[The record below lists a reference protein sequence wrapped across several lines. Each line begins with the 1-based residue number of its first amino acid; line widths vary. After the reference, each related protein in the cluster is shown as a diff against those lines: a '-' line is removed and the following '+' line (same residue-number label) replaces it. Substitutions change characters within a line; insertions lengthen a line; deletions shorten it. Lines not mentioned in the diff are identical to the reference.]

1 MDSEKVYMEKTRLK
15 YVHLD
20 SHHRNDEGHNESKFK
35 VFMGGH
41 PIKNVK
47 RVAVKQFTCANTIFN
62 VRKDNNTLNWYESY
76 RDLNDLYQT
85 ALRTVTIPVGTYSTF
100 TLIEAINNQIKANE
114 NSHIFGSENPLSIQ
128 FSLNPIDENY
138 TVNVEVSW
146 MKQED
151 ETAFKQ
157 FAIGAIDFGV
167 TANLWDAMG
176 FTRNQQVSYVEK
188 TAFMAGHVAD
198 NDVFHDVTE
207 IPLKIT
213 GLHPSTFEAEMGV
226 YLTSNTLTNGN
237 TYETKRNQVT
247 GVCNA
252 VPVNVLEWVQF
263 DQPRYSTVHYNA
275 QMMHWH
281 YLNQHTIHEFDIELR
296 DSEGS
301 LLDFDEI
308 NRFSIVLVFETVEI
322 DEVPADFIKQY
333 NKEGYDLA
341 HAPERINWS
350 KLRI

>member
-1 MDSEKVYMEKTRLK
+1 MY
-15 YVHLD
+15 
-20 SHHRNDEGHNESKFK
+20 
-35 VFMGGH
+35 
-41 PIKNVK
+41 
-47 RVAVKQFTCANTIFN
+47 
-62 VRKDNNTLNWYESY
+62 
-76 RDLNDLYQT
+76 
-85 ALRTVTIPVGTYSTF
+85 
-100 TLIEAINNQIKANE
+100 
-114 NSHIFGSENPLSIQ
+114 
-128 FSLNPIDENY
+128 
-138 TVNVEVSW
+138 
-146 MKQED
+146 
-151 ETAFKQ
+151 
-157 FAIGAIDFGV
+157 
-167 TANLWDAMG
+167 
-176 FTRNQQVSYVEK
+176 
-188 TAFMAGHVAD
+188 
-198 NDVFHDVTE
+198 
-207 IPLKIT
+207 
-213 GLHPSTFEAEMGV
+213 
-226 YLTSNTLTNGN
+226 
-237 TYETKRNQVT
+237 
-247 GVCNA
+247 A